1 MDNFAFWTIA
11 LAAAVLGFNLI
22 GNLVSDARERRKR
35 RRNYGRVIS
44 RARRP
49 IVMLSVNA
57 R

>member
-1 MDNFAFWTIA
+1 MTLVVVAVGAAFASTWFSE
-11 LAAAVLGFNLI
+11 VR
-22 GNLVSDARERRKR
+22 DRRKR
-35 RRNYGRVIS
+35 RRNYGRVVS